1 MPIDDVD
8 YLKSNS
14 IRQSYMFLVDSADR
28 DRSVYPTPSQYVVEF
43 TKPFQQVVGFEVV
56 HASVPRTMYNIDAIN
71 NRIAFFIHDSSI
83 VDFTAIEPVIATIP
97 AGEYS
102 IQTLI
107 VALNKLMYM
116 HVNNDTTAPYVSIT
130 AESTTNPPDIESKIR
145 FRCPYPFV
153 IDMQLSTCAESL
165 GFDEYTQ
172 TSERLILETIRR
184 YENPIPDINRRF
196 YHSVDISP
204 STLLG
209 AERTVFEGPRGVI
222 RKASMSGSNI
232 VAQRFRLDAKGYLKQ
247 VYAALYVANV
257 TTNSIGMWEVRHS
270 ISDGS
275 GTAPD
280 FNRPPIV
287 NETIAVSFTD
297 GTLSDAQP
305 PPPST
310 QCLEADVYYWIVFYS
325 HTDGIEIFYNDI
337 IATETTMLLSS
348 NNGSTWSSVDNNGVF
363 FNLALKII
371 VADEYHVLTAP
382 GMYSLIGPKYLVMR
396 CQEIEEHSFRSLAF
410 SKHHIGIG
418 MIKLGVVG
426 YSDNRMDFN
435 KVPLREFHPIGKLT
449 RLTLRFE
456 LPSGELYD
464 FKGVNHTI
472 TFAIHYLEPMA
483 RIEFQKSILNPNYNG
498 NFIDYMYHQ
507 DDQEEESD
515 DQEEEYDRD
524 YLEDYRRRENYY
536 LPENRL
542 RRDVDFVNRMPEFKD
557 IQLEDDEPL
566 LTS

>member
-14 IRQSYMFLVDSADR
+14 VRQSYMFLVDSADR
-28 DRSVYPTPSQYVVEF
+28 DRGIYPTPSQYVVEF

-56 HASVPRTMYNIDAIN
+56 HASVPRTMYNIDVIN
-71 NRIAFFIHDSSI
+71 NRIAFYIHDAAIS
-83 VDFTAIEPVIATIP
+83 DFTTIEPMIATIP

-107 VALNKLMYM
+107 VALNKLMFM
-116 HVNNDTTAPYVSIT
+116 HVNRDVTAPYVSIT

-145 FRCPYPFV
+145 FRCPYPFL
-153 IDMQLSTCAESL
+153 IDMNKSTCAETL

-172 TSERLILETIRR
+172 LSERNTPITERR
-184 YENPIPDINRRF
+184 YENPIPNLNQRF
-196 YHSVDISP
+196 YHSVDIPP
-204 STLLG
+204 SLILG

-222 RKASMSGSNI
+222 RKASMSGTNI
-232 VAQRFRLDAKGYLKQ
+232 VAQRFRLDARGYLKQ
-247 VYAALYVANV
+247 VYAALYTSNV
-257 TTNSIGMWEVRHS
+257 TTNSIGMWDIRYS
-270 ISDGS
+270 RPDGTS
-275 GTAPD
+275 PD
-280 FNRPPIV
+280 FNRPAIV
-287 NETIAVSFTD
+287 TETIAVSFTD
-297 GTLSDAQP
+297 GTLSDGQP
-305 PPPST
+305 PPSNT
-310 QCLEADVYYWIVFYS
+310 ECLEADVYYWIVFYS
-325 HTDGIEIFYNDI
+325 DNDSDGIEIFYNDVI
-337 IATETTMLLSS
+337 TSETTMLLSS
-348 NNGSTWSSVDNNGVF
+348 NNGATWSTVDNNGVF
-363 FNLALKII
+363 FNLAVKII

-410 SKHHIGIG
+410 SKHHLGIG

-464 FKGVNHTI
+464 FKGVNHNI

-483 RIEFQKSILNPNYNG
+483 KLEFQTSILNPNYNG

-507 DDQEEESD
+507 EDQEEESD

-524 YLEDYRRRENYY
+524 HLEDYRQRENIY

-542 RRDVDFVNRMPEFKD
+542 RRDIDFVNRMPQFKD
-557 IQLEDDEPL
+557 LEIDDDMNRF
-566 LTS
+566 